1 MNEVNTSRASFI
13 RANLRSRKRTPVFSI
28 CDVGSQKDI
37 SIISKNPITEVFF
50 TGISQGELKGNQIC
64 EQGSGDYKWEWVE
77 RSSEDFSLEGVSD
90 SDFFKIDS
98 EIQLKGNAWE
108 KRKLSY
114 NITPYTILELEF
126 KSSIEPESS
135 MLVFDRE
142 NLLDISTPCIQFFG
156 YDLIADSTANEFKT
170 YDGSGEW
177 LKYKIRLG
185 QYFTG
190 KFTKLAFV
198 NDACDSQ
205 ADSRYKNILIYESEP
220 KFDLTFSFKPELD
233 AQAEVYS
240 NVCIKTNE
248 NGVIKDHG
256 SQRVRLF
263 SPNEIKEINIEGL
276 RGQESNEEN
285 DKVKKELEQFDSNI
299 ESSFL
304 AKEEILEEDVEESPS
319 LQPTINLFTEGALNF
334 GGAAQVAEL
343 DIVING
349 DVDPEKLAGADLFS
363 ILQFEVGV
371 QETKWAFSCSSNC
384 FDSLSKQDSIV
395 LMYKIQSQEIN
406 PQKRVD
412 LILTIVGTSTS
423 PIVMN
428 TFDKISGSSDF
439 IKMDLLKGRLSEN
452 TQIEDLSLS
461 LSGPASEEFV
471 SEINE
476 SGLFSL
482 DPSQFQYLKEKEKL
496 TVVGVYCLIEDGLTK
511 PEAFTIIIE
520 GEKKVSPVLTSTI
533 EFNERPIR
541 GRGVPKG
548 LTPKGLTPKGLT
560 PKFNNLNEEDTLQG
574 YRLESFA
581 ASDLS
586 DHNNENELSF
596 DSSSQSMNTLEK
608 EKKQKDFRIIT
619 QYNLDEQLNLNE
631 SLVGDFDCFQSERPQ
646 KS

>member
-28 CDVGSQKDI
+28 CDAGSHKDI
-37 SIISKNPITEVFF
+37 SIISKNPIAEVFF
-50 TGISQGELKGNQIC
+50 TDISQGELKGHQIC
-64 EQGSGDYKWEWVE
+64 DQGSGDYKWNWAE
-77 RSSEDFSLEGVSD
+77 RASEDFSLEHVSD
-90 SDFFKIDS
+90 SECFKLNS
-98 EIQLKGNAWE
+98 EVQLKGNTWE

-198 NDACDSQ
+198 NDTCDSQ
-205 ADSRYKNILIYESEP
+205 GDSSYKNILIYESEP

-240 NVCIKTNE
+240 NLSIKTNE

-256 SQRVRLF
+256 NQRIRLF

-276 RGQESNEEN
+276 REQESNEET
-285 DKVKKELEQFDSNI
+285 DKVKKELEQVDSNF

-304 AKEEILEEDVEESPS
+304 AKEEILEDNVEESSS
-319 LQPTINLFTEGALNF
+319 LEPTNLFTEGTLDF
-334 GGAAQVAEL
+334 DGAAQVAEL
-343 DIVING
+343 EIVING
-349 DVDPEKLAGADLFS
+349 DFDPEKLAATDLFS
-363 ILQFEVGV
+363 VLQFEVGA

-384 FDSLSKQDSIV
+384 FDSLSYQDSII
-395 LMYKIQSQEIN
+395 LMYKIQSKEIDL
-406 PQKRVD
+406 QKSVD
-412 LILTIVGTSTS
+412 LIITIVGTRISPMVIST
-423 PIVMN
+423 
-428 TFDKISGSSDF
+428 FAKISRSSDLF
-439 IKMDLLKGRLSEN
+439 ELDLLKGGLSEH
-452 TQIEDLSLS
+452 TKIEDLSLS

-471 SEINE
+471 SEIDE

-482 DPSQFQYLKEKEKL
+482 DPSQFQYLMAKEKL
-496 TVVGVYCLIEDGLTK
+496 TVVGAYGLIKDEGTK

-520 GEKKVSPVLTSTI
+520 GEKKASPVLTSTNQFD
-533 EFNERPIR
+533 EPPIR
-541 GRGVPKG
+541 EDSV
-548 LTPKGLTPKGLT
+548 PKGLTPKGLT
-560 PKFNNLNEEDTLQG
+560 PKFNNANEEDTLQG
-574 YRLESFA
+574 YRLEDFA
-581 ASDLS
+581 LSDLS
-586 DHNNENELSF
+586 EDNSDDELSF
-596 DSSSQSMNTLEK
+596 DSSSQSMSKIEE
-608 EKKQKDFRIIT
+608 EKKHKDFRKIT
-619 QYNLDEQLNLNE
+619 QYNLDEKLNLND
-631 SLVGDFDCFQSERPQ
+631 SLVGDFDCFQSDQSEE
-646 KS
+646 S